1 MLVFSRGRQ
10 RIDPQ
15 NKRRIMRNPPIPW
28 SVYLENQSKAGRCYR
43 ITNQSWGIEKGLNK
57 FLTDAQSS
65 SAITTPQEF
74 QSRTDRAINTGT
86 CVERNRA
93 RLRRVYLQQDPEQHA
108 EQFIL
113 ARLLLTEIYNSVST
127 DEWEL
132 VNAVANGISYREI
145 AASRGITTGSLRTRL
160 SRLRARLA
168 AEKKS
173 LPGRG

>member
-1 MLVFSRGRQ
+1 M
-10 RIDPQ
+10 
-15 NKRRIMRNPPIPW
+15 
-28 SVYLENQSKAGRCYR
+28 
-43 ITNQSWGIEKGLNK
+43 
-57 FLTDAQSS
+57 
-65 SAITTPQEF
+65 
-74 QSRTDRAINTGT
+74 
-86 CVERNRA
+86 ERNRA